1 MLSQITFVIMKCLT
15 TRFLNQVMLQE
26 VLQQA
31 GAARYEQTA
40 TQKPH
45 RNGYKDGEEMPA
57 VARHREHYTLMSE
70 LPRRRQE
77 GRDGRS
83 AALPAITLSPSGRH
97 LAGHPSTPVGPTS
110 SCQSTRFAQRR

>member
-31 GAARYEQTA
+31 GAARYERTA

-57 VARHREHYTLMSE
+57 VARHREHYRGRP
-70 LPRRRQE
+70 LPGRRTPDRAGVPSI
-77 GRDGRS
+77 GRLVR
-83 AALPAITLSPSGRH
+83 
-97 LAGHPSTPVGPTS
+97 
-110 SCQSTRFAQRR
+110 